1 MKSILVIGLG
11 RFGTYISKELFD
23 MNHEVMGVDINEE
36 CVNEALPFVTNALI
50 GDSTNRNF
58 LETLGIPDYDAC
70 VVAIGDGFHGSLETV
85 SLLKELGA
93 RHIIARASSDQQEKL
108 LLKIGSDEVI
118 YPERKLAFWVA
129 IRCSSVNIL
138 DYRELD
144 DEYAVIEVTP
154 PEEWA
159 GKTLLALELRR
170 RYDFNVLGLRTNGK
184 LDCNVEPN
192 TVFRRDQSVLLL
204 GSRRKIRRCFQL

>member
-1 MKSILVIGLG
+1 
-11 RFGTYISKELFD
+11 
-23 MNHEVMGVDINEE
+23 
-36 CVNEALPFVTNALI
+36 VTNALI

-70 VVAIGDGFHGSLETV
+70 VVAIGDGFQGSLETV